1 MEYFCIRVQAVG
13 RWIRVRELE
22 LYSLLM
28 RIADARLVQG
38 MATGANLKQANE
50 AGTGIYRRVGK
61 RSGKDAGSVVSV
73 RGSCE
78 YSPKLGT

>member
-1 MEYFCIRVQAVG
+1 
-13 RWIRVRELE
+13 VRELE
-22 LYSLLM
+22 LYGLLM

-38 MATGANLKQANE
+38 LATGEILRQVNE
-50 AGTGIYRRVGK
+50 AGTVSARRVGK
-61 RSGKDAGSVVSV
+61 RYGKDAESGASV